1 MSQPCEC
8 PVCEG
13 KGFIKTVPESEPAP
27 AIVPRT
33 LGERRKGPVLV
44 PSDAWQ
50 LAQVLLDYYGDPRP
64 VAEVFEKLADFRS
77 HHLARFDWMAIAS
90 RFRDAAATGTEARS

>member
-8 PVCEG
+8 PVCQG
-13 KGFIKTVPESEPAP
+13 KGFIGTVPEPETMQVIATHREP
-27 AIVPRT
+27 
-33 LGERRKGPVLV
+33 RKGPVLV

-50 LAQVLLDYYGDPRP
+50 LAQVLLDYYGDPKP
-64 VAEVFEKLADFRS
+64 VAEAFERLADFRS

-90 RFRDAAATGTEARS
+90 RFRDAAAAGTEARS